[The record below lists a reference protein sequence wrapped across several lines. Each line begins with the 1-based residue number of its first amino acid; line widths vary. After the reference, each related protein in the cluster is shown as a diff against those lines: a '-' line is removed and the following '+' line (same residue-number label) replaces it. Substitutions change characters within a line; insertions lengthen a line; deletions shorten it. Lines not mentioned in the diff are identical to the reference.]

1 MVDLVRIIRRI
12 FRVNSSS
19 CIYPSNQIDESEI
32 KREVR
37 TVSTSIKVLIPQTP
51 TKADAPTRNVA
62 IPKAPAP
69 YNALNPSSSGSGG
82 AVGRRGYEV
91 GGTIYLPAGVL
102 VDIYAGPM
110 KGVPPRRRGGG
121 YRVEVSAGGEEEGI
135 GVNLPPRVALLFGG
149 MRLRSVLARCLR
161 K

>member
-12 FRVNSSS
+12 FRVNSSN

-82 AVGRRGYEV
+82 AVGRRGCEV

-102 VDIYAGPM
+102 VEIDAGPM

-121 YRVEVSAGGEEEGI
+121 YRVEVSAGEEEEGI

>member
-1 MVDLVRIIRRI
+1 MVDLVRIICRI

-19 CIYPSNQIDESEI
+19 CIYASNQIDESEI

-62 IPKAPAP
+62 IPRAPAP
-69 YNALNPSSSGSGG
+69 YNALNPSSSGGG
-82 AVGRRGYEV
+82 CAVGRRGCEV

-102 VDIYAGPM
+102 VDIDAGPM

-121 YRVEVSAGGEEEGI
+121 YRMEVSAGEEEGI

-149 MRLRSVLARCLR
+149 MKLRSVLARCLR